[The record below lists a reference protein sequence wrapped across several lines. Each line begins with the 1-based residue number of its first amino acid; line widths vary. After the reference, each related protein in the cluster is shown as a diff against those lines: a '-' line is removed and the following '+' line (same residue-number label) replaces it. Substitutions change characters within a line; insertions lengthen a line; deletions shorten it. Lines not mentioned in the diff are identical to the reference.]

1 MAKKKTGKK
10 ASAKK
15 VAGARKAV
23 AAKAKTVKRG
33 KKQAPKKKS
42 STKSAGAR
50 TAKAVAKKRPAARKA
65 STGKAAPRAA
75 APKIS
80 ANRPSW
86 LDEAAQ
92 KPVIERYARQLTS
105 FMEAMADGVIEA
117 GELRDQENRL
127 VRLMK
132 EIEPQ
137 LDDGL
142 HAQVTR
148 LLCELTAYDLMQVLH
163 AMHEARPK
171 VEFQG

>member
-15 VAGARKAV
+15 VTKA
-23 AAKAKTVKRG
+23 VKRG
-33 KKQAPKKKS
+33 PKQAPKKKS

-65 STGKAAPRAA
+65 SAGKAAPRVA

-80 ANRPSW
+80 PNRPSW

-92 KPVIERYARQLTS
+92 KPVIERYARQLSS

-117 GELRDQENRL
+117 DELRDQEDRL

-132 EIEPQ
+132 EVEPQ
-137 LDDGL
+137 LGDGL

-171 VEFQG
+171 AEFQG